1 MIVSLISEKPISS
14 ISSIETLLII
24 AMMGCVA
31 FRGIVLVS
39 ITGINSERFVR
50 WNKQFELSA
59 YVTSLTWGL
68 YLAFT
73 IYSQQS
79 ITQVMLVLIFTVGI
93 AGAAAESLYIWK
105 HATYNYLTLL
115 FIPAI
120 VASITLLN
128 SLSISLVFGFIAYF
142 IFLYVQVARS
152 SQDYWKAAFNRVLL
166 ERQKKELLIAKNTAE
181 RANNAKSEFLSSM
194 SHELRTPLN
203 AVIGFSELLQNDKEQ
218 PLTTSQLESVMYIN
232 ESGHYLLDLVDDIF
246 DLSLIETGHIE
257 TKPEL
262 IETAPTINQVCS
274 MLRPQ
279 AEKQAISLIFDGS
292 SDPYYIYV
300 DLKKFKQILF
310 NLISNGIKYNTE
322 KGQVKIICELTPAN
336 KVRVTVTDTGIGI
349 PDDRLD
355 SLFEPFNRLGQEKS
369 SIKGT
374 GIGLTIYK
382 TLTEVMGG
390 NIGVVNNTG
399 KGTQFWVEFNN
410 ITE

>member
-1 MIVSLISEKPISS
+1 
-14 ISSIETLLII
+14 
-24 AMMGCVA
+24 
-31 FRGIVLVS
+31 
-39 ITGINSERFVR
+39 
-50 WNKQFELSA
+50 
-59 YVTSLTWGL
+59 
-68 YLAFT
+68 
-73 IYSQQS
+73 
-79 ITQVMLVLIFTVGI
+79 
-93 AGAAAESLYIWK
+93 
-105 HATYNYLTLL
+105 
-115 FIPAI
+115 
-120 VASITLLN
+120 
-128 SLSISLVFGFIAYF
+128 
-142 IFLYVQVARS
+142 
-152 SQDYWKAAFNRVLL
+152 
-166 ERQKKELLIAKNTAE
+166 
-181 RANNAKSEFLSSM
+181 M